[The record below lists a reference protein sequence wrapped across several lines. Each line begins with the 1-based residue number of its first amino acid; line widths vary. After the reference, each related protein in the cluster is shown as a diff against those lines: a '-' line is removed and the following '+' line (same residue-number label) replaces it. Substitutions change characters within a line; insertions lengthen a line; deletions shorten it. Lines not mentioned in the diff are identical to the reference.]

1 MNVGYMLSKRVI
13 PVLLLRG
20 NGLYKTVQFKKPV
33 YIGDPINA
41 VKIFNEKEVDELCF
55 LDIEA
60 SRNKTEPNY
69 ELLGKIVDEAFMP
82 FGYGGNITNVEQV
95 RKLLKMGIEKV
106 VINTAAFDNPRLI
119 PELYDRFGA
128 STIVAAMDIKKNLLG
143 KYELYSHDGTK
154 HQKGNVFDYALQ
166 LEKAGAGELLVNNI
180 DRDGKMNGYD
190 IHLIK
195 EIADRVSIPVIAC
208 GGAGKLEDIRE
219 CRQKTEAA
227 AFAAG
232 SLFVYHGPHKAVLI
246 NYPTQQELKQLLE

>member
-1 MNVGYMLSKRVI
+1 MLSKRVI

-20 NGLYKTVQFKKPV
+20 NGLYKTVQFKNPV

-60 SRNKTEPNY
+60 SKNKKEPNY

-95 RKLLKMGIEKV
+95 RKLLRIGIEKV
-106 VINTAAFDNPRLI
+106 VINTAAFDNRKLI
-119 PELYDRFGA
+119 PLLYDQFGA
-128 STIVAAMDIKKNLLG
+128 STVVASVDVKKNFFG
-143 KYELYSHDGTK
+143 KYELYSHDGTQA
-154 HQKGNVFDYALQ
+154 QKGNVFDHCEQ
-166 LEKAGAGELLVNNI
+166 LEKAGAGELFVNSI
-180 DRDGKMNGYD
+180 DRDGKMTGYD
-190 IHLIK
+190 ISLIK
-195 EIADRVSIPVIAC
+195 EIANRVGIPVIAC
-208 GGAGKLEDIRE
+208 GGAGKLEHIKE
-219 CRQKTEAA
+219 CSDNTNAA

-246 NYPTQQELKQLLE
+246 NYPTQNELKELLKP

>member
-1 MNVGYMLSKRVI
+1 MLSKRVI
-13 PVLLLRG
+13 PVLLLKG
-20 NGLYKTVQFKKPV
+20 NGLYKTVQFKNPV

-41 VKIFNEKEVDELCF
+41 VKLFNDKEVDELCF

-60 SRNKTEPNY
+60 SKNKKEPNY
-69 ELLGKIVDEAFMP
+69 ELLAKIIDEAFIP

-106 VINTAAFDNPRLI
+106 VINTAAFENKNLI
-119 PELYDRFGA
+119 PELYQRFGA
-128 STIVAAMDIKKNLLG
+128 STIVAAVDVKKNLFG

-154 HQKGNVFDYALQ
+154 SQKGNVYEYCEQ
-166 LEKAGAGELLVNNI
+166 LEKAGAGELLVNSI

-190 IHLIK
+190 INLIK
-195 EIADRVSIPVIAC
+195 EIANRVGIPVIAC
-208 GGAGKLEDIRE
+208 GGAGNLGHISD
-219 CRQKTEAA
+219 CSTQTNAA

-246 NYPTQQELKQLLE
+246 NYPTQKELKTVLA

>member
-1 MNVGYMLSKRVI
+1 MLSKRVI

-20 NGLYKTVQFKKPV
+20 NGLYKTVQFRNPV

-41 VKIFNEKEVDELCF
+41 VKLFNDKEVDELCF

-60 SRNKTEPNY
+60 SKNKKEPNY
-69 ELLGKIVDEAFMP
+69 ELLESILNEAFMP
-82 FGYGGNITNVEQV
+82 FGYGGNITNADQV
-95 RKLLKMGIEKV
+95 RRLLKMGIEKV
-106 VINTAAFDNPRLI
+106 VINTAAFDNPKLI

-128 STIVAAMDIKKNLLG
+128 STIVAAVDVKKSFLG

-154 HQKGNVFDYALQ
+154 SQKGNVFDYCEQ
-166 LEKAGAGELLVNNI
+166 LEKWGAGELLVNNI

-190 IHLIK
+190 VNLIK
-195 EIADRVSIPVIAC
+195 EIVNRVGIPVIAC
-208 GGAGKLEDIRE
+208 GGAGKLDDIKE
-219 CRQKTEAA
+219 LSHKTNAA

-246 NYPTQQELKQLLE
+246 NYPTQAELKQLFTTSN

>member
-1 MNVGYMLSKRVI
+1 MLSKRVI

-60 SRNKTEPNY
+60 SKNKQEPNY
-69 ELLGKIVDEAFMP
+69 ELLGKILDEAFMP

-106 VINTAAFDNPRLI
+106 VINTAAFENPTLI
-119 PELYDRFGA
+119 PALYEKFGA
-128 STIVAAMDIKKNLLG
+128 STIVAAVDVKKNFFG

-154 HQKGNVFDYALQ
+154 AQKGNVFEYCVQ
-166 LEKAGAGELLVNNI
+166 LEKAGAGELLVNSV

-190 IHLIK
+190 IALIK
-195 EIADRVSIPVIAC
+195 EIANKVGIPVIAC
-208 GGAGKLEDIRE
+208 GGAGKLADIKE
-219 CRQKTEAA
+219 CSDETNAA

-246 NYPTQQELKQLLE
+246 NYPTQAELKDLLKK